1 MASFNDISIKCS
13 RCGVSSQ
20 AKALSSINVRENP
33 ELKASV
39 MNGSSFVHECPHCG
53 TANLITS
60 PMAYIDPVGKF
71 IILYSTEDVAL
82 EAPEEGPFAGFVI
95 RHVREIGSLIEKVKI
110 FDAGLDDKVMEL
122 CKNVTVMELGKEV
135 PLKFLNMN
143 GPDNEIVLTYP
154 DKDHMEMI
162 AIGFNVYEDCRG
174 ILQRHR

>member
-1 MASFNDISIKCS
+1 MAALCDISIKCS
-13 RCGVSSQ
+13 RCGVVSQ
-20 AKALSSINVRENP
+20 VKAYSSINVGEHP

-39 MNGSSFVHECPHCG
+39 MNGSIFVHHCPHCG
-53 TANLITS
+53 ASNLICV
-60 PMAYIDPVGKF
+60 PVAYIDPVGKF
-71 IILYSTEDVAL
+71 IILYSTDDVAI
-82 EAPEEGPFAGFVI
+82 EAPEEGVFADFAI

-110 FDAGLDDKVMEL
+110 FDAGLDDQVMEL
-122 CKNVTVMELGKEV
+122 CKNVTVMELGREV

-174 ILQRHR
+174 ILERNR

>member
-1 MASFNDISIKCS
+1 MSGFSDISIKCT
-13 RCGVSSQ
+13 RCGVSSK
-20 AKALSSINVRENP
+20 AKAYNSINVKENP

-39 MNGSSFVHECPHCG
+39 MNGSIFVHQCPHCG
-53 TANLITS
+53 ASNLICS
-60 PMAYIDPVGKF
+60 PMAYIDPVEKF
-71 IILYSTEDVAL
+71 IILYATDDVAI
-82 EAPEEGPFAGFVI
+82 EAPEDGAFAGFTV

-110 FDAGLDDKVMEL
+110 FDAGLDDRVMEL

-174 ILQRHR
+174 ILERNQ